1 MKWIKAWNYLEETVR
16 VEEAAASDVEVSLAC
31 WKNSMWEAVAEAE
44 CEKGGCGRRGGG
56 TGQGRGDQ
64 GESWRSFRDLILL

>member
-44 CEKGGCGRRGGG
+44 
-56 TGQGRGDQ
+56 
-64 GESWRSFRDLILL
+64 